1 MHILIVEDE
10 KRLAQIVKQALEEE
24 GHVVE
29 LAHDGEQG
37 FEFASTGSYDV
48 IVLDWLLPKLQ
59 GPEVTRRLRKA
70 KVATPVLMLTARD
83 AVADRVEGLDAG
95 ADDYLVKPFAF
106 QELSARLRSLAR
118 RKVETRE
125 PALLTFGKLAMD
137 LKAHHVSYDGQTI
150 DLTPKEFALLEYF
163 LRNQGKVHTR
173 EQIADRVWGYGSD
186 ITNNVVDLYVH
197 YLRNKFDQ
205 KGAKEL
211 VKTVRGVG
219 YALRSE

>member
-24 GHVVE
+24 GHIVE
-29 LAHDGEQG
+29 VAHDGEQG
-37 FEFASTGSYDV
+37 LEFASTGSYDV
-48 IVLDWLLPKLQ
+48 VILDWLLPKLQ

-83 AVADRVEGLDAG
+83 AVSDRVEGLDAG

-106 QELSARLRSLAR
+106 QELSARLRSLSR

-125 PALLTFGKLAMD
+125 ATRLVCGKLAMD
-137 LKAHHVSYDGQTI
+137 LRAHQVAFDGADV

-163 LRNQGKVHTR
+163 MRNTGKVHTR
-173 EQIADRVWGYGSD
+173 EQIADRVWGYGSE

-197 YLRNKFDQ
+197 YLRNKLDQ
-205 KGAKEL
+205 KGAKDL
-211 VKTVRGVG
+211 VKTVRGIG
-219 YALRSE
+219 YTLRSE